1 MSPATRFAA
10 LLLLA
15 APTAAQTVK
24 TVISNGTT
32 ETRYDIV
39 ILGDGY
45 QLTEEAQFDSDVAAF
60 LTSLFQKEP
69 YLTFSAYYNVHTVFR
84 ASQDSGADRPD
95 ETPPVYVNTVYD
107 ATYNYGGT
115 ARCLYIQN
123 QSAALADAAL
133 APATEG
139 RVLVMVN
146 DDRYGGC
153 ASTFAVSYN
162 GSQMSEVQAHE
173 LGHSL
178 GQVADEYE
186 YAGQTYTGGEP
197 SSVNLTTDPA
207 GSKWQIWHGT
217 QGISSFQGGGYH
229 QYGLYRPRNNCLM
242 RSLGAPLCR
251 VCQENITLITNSHV
265 NVVTSTTPDA
275 STPLQVIA
283 PATQTF
289 SLTHFVP
296 ASNNPLIEW
305 SVDGVVQPGANG
317 LSFTLDSTQVSLGP
331 HTVSAS
337 ILDRTD
343 RVRRDPLNVMVEHV
357 DWSVQVSDPTLAQLR
372 VSSMAASG
380 TLIPPGGAATYTPY
394 VVNDGPAA
402 AGPFRVEFFHNQDPS
417 GVTLQDRY
425 LGAID
430 VPGLAAGQQ
439 LQLPFA
445 TRLPYSLPLYASWV
459 HAVVDRTNAVAES
472 DETDNTMQRVVF
484 VPSVPCTTGI
494 EFQDPLTQPFTA
506 SISRGAGAT
515 VHPTVLSPCSA
526 PPTAIYLIAWGG
538 SGTTPGTN
546 LAPGVVLPLNADA
559 LTQIGLAGLNGPVFG
574 QFAGVLDPQGRAQA
588 TLTIPPSAA
597 IPTGAT
603 HLAAMI
609 LGPPNLFAATSNA
622 VELVIAP

>member
-1 MSPATRFAA
+1 MSRRHHLAA

-15 APTAAQTVK
+15 APAWAQTVNI
-24 TVISNGTT
+24 VNGTATT

-45 QLTEEAQFDSDVAAF
+45 QLTEEAQFDSDVTTF
-60 LTSLFQKEP
+60 LTALFQKEP
-69 YLTFSAYYNVHTVFR
+69 YLTFSSYYNVHTVFR
-84 ASQDSGADRPD
+84 ASQESGADRPD
-95 ETPPVYVNTVYD
+95 ETPPIYRNTVYD

-123 QSAALADAAL
+123 QTAALADAAL

-197 SSVNLTTDPA
+197 SSANLTIDPA
-207 GSKWQIWHGT
+207 GSKWQIWQGT
-217 QGISSFQGGGYH
+217 QGISSFQGGGYN
-229 QYGLYRPRNNCLM
+229 QYGIYRPRNNCLM

-265 NVVTSTTPDA
+265 HVVTSTAPDA
-275 STPLQVIA
+275 AATVQVVA
-283 PATQTF
+283 PAPQTF
-289 SLTHFVP
+289 AFTHFVP
-296 ASNNPLIEW
+296 ATNNPLIEW
-305 SVDGVVQPGANG
+305 QVDGVVQPGANG

-331 HTVSAS
+331 HTITAT
-337 ILDRTD
+337 ILDQTD
-343 RVRRDPLNVMVEHV
+343 RVRRDPQNVMLERV
-357 DWSVQVSDPTLAQLR
+357 DWSVQVSDPSLAQLR
-372 VSSMAASG
+372 VASMTSSG

-394 VVNDGPAA
+394 VANDGPAA
-402 AGPFRVEFFHNQDPS
+402 AGPFRVEFFLNQDPS
-417 GVTLQDRY
+417 GVTLQDVY
-425 LGAID
+425 LGAVD

-439 LQLPFA
+439 VQVPLP

-459 HAVVDRTNAVAES
+459 HAVVDRANAVAES
-472 DETDNTMQRVVF
+472 DENDNSAQRVVF
-484 VPSVPCTTGI
+484 VPTIPCSTGL
-494 EFQDPLTQPFTA
+494 ELQDPMTQPFSA

-515 VHPTVLSPCSA
+515 LHPTLLAPCAA
-526 PPTAIYLIAWGG
+526 PTTRLYLIAWGG
-538 SGTTPGTN
+538 SGTSPGTN
-546 LAPGVVLPLNADA
+546 LAPGVTLPLNADA
-559 LTQIGLAGLNGPVFG
+559 LTQLGLAGLNGPAFG
-574 QFAGVLDPQGRAQA
+574 QFAGLLDAQGRAQA

-597 IPTGAT
+597 IPTGST
-603 HLAAMI
+603 HLAAVI
-609 LGPPNLFAATSNA
+609 LGPPQVFAAASNPI
-622 VELVIAP
+622 ELVVLP